1 MMGELSAQTLAAR
14 GVLGFV
20 VDGGSRDTG
29 LVLEQRFP
37 VWCSFL
43 TPSDIVARWIP
54 DAYGAPVDIGGVTIS
69 TGDFLLADR
78 DGVVVVP
85 RAIAEDVVTR
95 TEEVVST
102 ESDMRRALVGGMDPV
117 EAYNT
122 YGKF

>member
-1 MMGELSAQTLAAR
+1 
-14 GVLGFV
+14 VLGYV
-20 VDGGSRDTG
+20 VDGGSRDTA
-29 LVLEQRFP
+29 LVLGQGFP

-54 DAYGAPVDIGGVTIS
+54 DAYGAPIDIGGVTIA
-69 TGDFLLADR
+69 TGDYVLADR

-85 RAIAEDVVTR
+85 RAIADEVVRR

-102 ESDMRRALVGGMDPV
+102 ESDMRKALVGGMDPID
-117 EAYNT
+117 AYNT